1 MRRGK
6 SSGCDLLAAGVDRA
20 AGGHGAGAAAGIHP
34 GPEDGPGHPGRDG
47 LHQVLR
53 PGGIRVADR
62 ITAVR
67 DAVTAVSDST
77 ATTLAALL
85 YTIVQ
90 DGPGNR

>member
-1 MRRGK
+1 M
-6 SSGCDLLAAGVDRA
+6 
-20 AGGHGAGAAAGIHP
+20 
-34 GPEDGPGHPGRDG
+34 
-47 LHQVLR
+47 
-53 PGGIRVADR
+53 
-62 ITAVR
+62 R